1 MLFLGL
7 LLNQA
12 FLLREAEFLFRNNI
26 LLSPCAQKHANECQK
41 VPVDCSNGCG
51 QVIKREEVKSAHT
64 EQNRL
69 VVCFVA
75 HS

>member
-1 MLFLGL
+1 M
-7 LLNQA
+7 
-12 FLLREAEFLFRNNI
+12 

-41 VPVDCSNGCG
+41 IPIYCSNWCG
-51 QVIKREEVKSAHT
+51 QIIAREEVKSAQT

-75 HS
+75 HSRS